1 MIMKVTPSRHGTIFI
16 LNHSLIVTNV
26 KKDYQVNVKVFAGF
40 NKKRLK
46 KYKILY

>member
-1 MIMKVTPSRHGTIFI
+1 MAQFSFWTIPW
-16 LNHSLIVTNV
+16 LWLDV